1 MLRKLAVLALVLSLS
16 GCSTEE
22 EDKQVLIDYVAQLQ
36 ALDDK
41 NKQIA
46 ETIEH
51 LRKPIGEISAEDL
64 ATARQLIVD
73 YVTQLQ
79 ALPRDL
85 SYRELRVTHTL
96 YVDKVT
102 MAIELSG
109 DKGREMRREK
119 STVDIG
125 LHHIEQLTKRHY
137 NAIDILWLRQIIS
150 DPYPLVFVWRKQN

>member
-16 GCSTEE
+16 GCSTEA

-41 NKQIA
+41 NKQVA

-51 LRKPIGEISAEDL
+51 LRKPIGEISAGDL

-85 SYRELRVTHTL
+85 SYRELRVTHNL

-119 STVDIG
+119 SNVDIG
-125 LHHIEQLTKRHY
+125 VRHIEKFTRRHHNGMNVLWDRHRLPDFPLT
-137 NAIDILWLRQIIS
+137 L
-150 DPYPLVFVWRKQN
+150 PE

>member
-41 NKQIA
+41 NKQVA

-51 LRKPIGEISAEDL
+51 LRKPIGEISAGDL

-85 SYRELRVTHTL
+85 S
-96 YVDKVT
+96 
-102 MAIELSG
+102 LSL
-109 DKGREMRREK
+109 
-119 STVDIG
+119 I
-125 LHHIEQLTKRHY
+125 HI
-137 NAIDILWLRQIIS
+137 
-150 DPYPLVFVWRKQN
+150 